1 MNMKTRLTLVSL
13 FVLIIAA
20 TAAKTKAIGYSRA
33 DILKAYEIL
42 SDEDKRKNY
51 DMYLDGKV
59 QFGGDMYLDEK
70 AQFGGTT
77 SSQSDIRTI
86 NSQVFQKE
94 IADQGITWLLLS
106 YTPTLKGY
114 QLIESI
120 IELVGSGMQ
129 GALQVGSINCETEP
143 SFCKDLGIY
152 PRGVPRVFIYSY
164 VASEK
169 GCLVEYNGDLSVF
182 SG

>member
-1 MNMKTRLTLVSL
+1 MYLEAYLV
-13 FVLIIAA
+13 
-20 TAAKTKAIGYSRA
+20 
-33 DILKAYEIL
+33 L

-51 DMYLDGKV
+51 DMYLD
-59 QFGGDMYLDEK
+59 EK

-77 SSQSDIRTI
+77 RSQSGIRTI

-114 QLIESI
+114 QHIESI
-120 IELVGSGMQ
+120 IEEVGSMMR

-152 PRGVPRVFIYSY
+152 PRRVPRVFIYSY
-164 VASEK
+164 AASDK
-169 GCLVEYNGDLSVF
+169 GSLVEYNGDLDVF
-182 SG
+182 

>member
-1 MNMKTRLTLVSL
+1 LENVDFTFL
-13 FVLIIAA
+13 F
-20 TAAKTKAIGYSRA
+20 SS
-33 DILKAYEIL
+33 AYEIL

-86 NSQVFQKE
+86 NSQV
-94 IADQGITWLLLS
+94 
-106 YTPTLKGY
+106 
-114 QLIESI
+114 
-120 IELVGSGMQ
+120 
-129 GALQVGSINCETEP
+129 
-143 SFCKDLGIY
+143 
-152 PRGVPRVFIYSY
+152 IYSY

-169 GCLVEYNGDLSVF
+169 GCLVEYNSDLSVF
-182 SG
+182 LG

>member
-1 MNMKTRLTLVSL
+1 LENVDFTFL
-13 FVLIIAA
+13 F
-20 TAAKTKAIGYSRA
+20 SS
-33 DILKAYEIL
+33 AYEIL

-129 GALQVGSINCETEP
+129 GALQVLLCFHFLFFFLL
-143 SFCKDLGIY
+143 SFDFPLIIVHAY
-152 PRGVPRVFIYSY
+152 IVFPLTGW
-164 VASEK
+164 K
-169 GCLVEYNGDLSVF
+169 HKL
-182 SG
+182 

>member
-1 MNMKTRLTLVSL
+1 MKMKTRLTLVSL
-13 FVLIIAA
+13 FVLITAS
-20 TAAKTKAIGYSRA
+20 TAAKTKVENVDFTFLFSSAY
-33 DILKAYEIL
+33 DILSE
-42 SDEDKRKNY
+42 EDKRKNY
-51 DMYLDGKV
+51 DMYLD
-59 QFGGDMYLDEK
+59 EK
-70 AQFGGTT
+70 AQFGSTT
-77 SSQSDIRTI
+77 RSQSGIKTI

-114 QLIESI
+114 QHIESI
-120 IELVGSGMQ
+120 IEEVGSIMR

-164 VASEK
+164 VASDK
-169 GCLVEYNGDLSVF
+169 GSLVEYNGDLDVF
-182 SG
+182 